1 MSPRARLAAAVLL
14 LAAGTLAAT
23 WPTSGAAVEKSG
35 EALKRAS
42 SRPASVAARGGRAAG
57 RDSVL
62 ARIGREVITRRE
74 VQRRIDGLPEPHRTN
89 YGTVDGRRQFLDRL
103 IEERVWL
110 LGARKRGVAA
120 RPEVRQQ
127 IEQSE
132 RELLIRTY
140 VNEVMAANPAPSDSE
155 AHATYNAH
163 AADYRLAATVTISH
177 ILLKTES
184 EARRIRQWAKGGQ
197 DWKKLAA
204 RFSAD
209 SLTRANGGALGTVT
223 REGIFGAIG
232 SQPALAESAFA
243 LATGSG
249 PDAGVGAIGGP
260 CKTARGWHVIR
271 IDAEKPESTR
281 PFEQV
286 RTVILRQMVQS
297 RNQDYYRQRLTAEKA
312 SLGFSVDSA
321 AVAKFVSPKKTPQ
334 ELFREGQ
341 EAGAP
346 TVRIAAY
353 RRLVQDYPDSEVSP
367 QAQFMIGFIYSEELK
382 SYEEADQ
389 AFRELLKRYP
399 NAELADSARWM
410 IEHMRTEGAPPFMNL
425 EADSSARVA
434 PPGDARRPSGKP

>member
-1 MSPRARLAAAVLL
+1 VLL
-14 LAAGTLAAT
+14 LAAGTIAAT
-23 WPTSGAAVEKSG
+23 WPTIGAAVEQPG
-35 EALKRAS
+35 EISKRAS
-42 SRPASVAARGGRAAG
+42 SRPASVAARRVKAAG

-62 ARIGREVITRRE
+62 ARIGREFITRRE
-74 VQRRIDGLPEPHRTN
+74 VQRRIDELPEPYRTN
-89 YGTVDGRRQFLDRL
+89 YGTVDGRRQFLDHL

-110 LGARKRGVAA
+110 LGARKHGVAA
-120 RPEVRQQ
+120 RPEVRRQ

-132 RELLIRTY
+132 RDLVIRTY
-140 VNEVMAANPAPSDSE
+140 VNEATAANPAPSDSV
-155 AHATYNAH
+155 AQAYYDAH
-163 AADYRLAATVTISH
+163 AADYRLAATVTMSH

-204 RFSAD
+204 RFSTD
-209 SLTRANGGALGTVT
+209 SLTRANGGSLGTVT

-232 SQPALAESAFA
+232 SQPALAESAFV

-249 PDAGVGAIGGP
+249 PDPGVGAVGGP
-260 CKTARGWHVIR
+260 CKTARGWHVIK
-271 IDAEKPESTR
+271 IDAVKPESTR

-286 RTVILRQMVQS
+286 RTVILRQLVQS
-297 RNQDYYRQRLTAEKA
+297 RNQDFYRERLTAEKA

-321 AVAKFVSPKKTPQ
+321 AIADFVSQKKTPQ
-334 ELFREGQ
+334 ELFRQGQ
-341 EAGAP
+341 EAGDP
-346 TVRIAAY
+346 TARIAAY

-382 SYEEADQ
+382 NYEEAEN

-399 NAELADSARWM
+399 DAELAESARWM
-410 IEHMRTEGAPPFMNL
+410 IEHMRAEEAPPFMNL